1 MVEKQSESGE
11 LNSTDYKKILKG
23 AGIAFGAAILYS
35 IASWLMVWLNSG
47 SVDWNNFIK
56 PFLNVCIPAAL
67 STGINAV
74 MKFMQGP
81 K

>member
-1 MVEKQSESGE
+1 MAETKSVSGE

-23 AGIAFGAAILYS
+23 AGIAFGAAALYS
-35 IASWLMVWLNSG
+35 IASWLMTWLNSG
-47 SVDWNNFIK
+47 SVDWTNFVK

-74 MKFMQGP
+74 MKLMQG